1 MMKNPYNCT
10 VPGNCFVGYSALR
23 EHILNNLQNKHSYA
37 IIGGRRCGKTSML
50 MQIEKDL
57 EKAAEH
63 DPGILARRFSVNGL
77 GAVSPAILFGEIFRL
92 IVRNIDVGTS
102 QHGYP
107 KYEAD
112 YKSGYEYQ
120 IFLENLDEAFDALK
134 QKYGPDWK
142 VILLIDEL
150 DAAVSKLSDDQFF
163 QNLRNLDMESK
174 FNRHF
179 RLIVTGV
186 KDMADL
192 ILAGSPLNH
201 LSNEFLRVFTIQET
215 EQLVKKGFSPD
226 YYSAYD
232 LIPLHELTGGH
243 PYLLQGILE
252 ILWNKKNEEKNS
264 LWSKQNLK
272 MAGKSFLKKHPE
284 FKRWL
289 DTFSSTEKAVYRCL
303 AEAPGG
309 EAHIGYIRA
318 TIDPR
323 LRPKI
328 EDALQVLS
336 YHGLIDDRDEETPKI
351 AGTLFKDWFPDNC
364 PAPDVNHGHPE
375 PTGNKFDSVSPN
387 ITVSP
392 KIEIHLKQTQNQRF
406 SADDIP
412 KMLGIFRAM
421 KEDVSSL
428 PLDKRDQMKLKHN
441 IDNAMLELE
450 EPATGEKPKQST
462 IVSALKE
469 ATGIIKAAGG
479 TADSCLSF
487 IDKVHKLGAYLG
499 EHMDCL
505 NLL

>member
-252 ILWNKKNEEKNS
+252 ILWNKKEKE
-264 LWSKQNLK
+264 W
-272 MAGKSFLKKHPE
+272 
-284 FKRWL
+284 
-289 DTFSSTEKAVYRCL
+289 
-303 AEAPGG
+303 
-309 EAHIGYIRA
+309 
-318 TIDPR
+318 
-323 LRPKI
+323 
-328 EDALQVLS
+328 
-336 YHGLIDDRDEETPKI
+336 I
-351 AGTLFKDWFPDNC
+351 A
-364 PAPDVNHGHPE
+364 
-375 PTGNKFDSVSPN
+375 
-387 ITVSP
+387 
-392 KIEIHLKQTQNQRF
+392 
-406 SADDIP
+406 
-412 KMLGIFRAM
+412 
-421 KEDVSSL
+421 
-428 PLDKRDQMKLKHN
+428 
-441 IDNAMLELE
+441 
-450 EPATGEKPKQST
+450 
-462 IVSALKE
+462 
-469 ATGIIKAAGG
+469 
-479 TADSCLSF
+479 
-487 IDKVHKLGAYLG
+487 
-499 EHMDCL
+499 
-505 NLL
+505 